1 VETKKVFDGC
11 SDDLEI
17 IYVKGPTWT
26 IVDGELRS
34 VQLNGVTDIKIPN
47 SVTNIGYGVFDQC
60 TTLKSVEIPD
70 SVISIE
76 SNAFYGCSSLSEIVI
91 PDSVT
96 RISPSAFDKTPIGD
110 KAYAD
115 MFKSAVKNLSSSGVS
130 MKVPKSVALTV
141 TNVVIHY
148 VTQSLSSDAVIPST
162 SAGIVNVITEVN
174 SGSAI
179 AITSE
184 WATQYEGFEA
194 KFGSD
199 FTAAIT
205 AATGKFDGVGK
216 PMMVWQDYVAGTDP
230 TDPTDTFQASITFDK
245 KTNGCRY
252 LESRKT
258 R

>member
-1 VETKKVFDGC
+1 ME
-11 SDDLEI
+11 
-17 IYVKGPTWT
+17 
-26 IVDGELRS
+26 
-34 VQLNGVTDIKIPN
+34 
-47 SVTNIGYGVFDQC
+47 
-60 TTLKSVEIPD
+60 
-70 SVISIE
+70 
-76 SNAFYGCSSLSEIVI
+76 
-91 PDSVT
+91 
-96 RISPSAFDKTPIGD
+96 
-110 KAYAD
+110 
-115 MFKSAVKNLSSSGVS
+115 
-130 MKVPKSVALTV
+130 VPKAVALTV

-245 KTNGCRY
+245 ETNEPIISWTPELSAEEAAKRSYKTYGKVKLTDPDWTLVDGNAATY
-252 LESRKT
+252 NFFKVTVEMK
-258 R
+258 